1 MPSEKRPPQVA
12 IIDNSIEPAVYR
24 PVDHWGTWLD
34 FQAAFVAREGDFPDL
49 RQGFTHLIL
58 TGSEAS
64 INVREPWVER
74 EAELVREATS
84 QGLAILGS
92 CWGHQL
98 IAYALAGPAHVRPCR
113 RPEIGW
119 LPIRIF
125 GRDELLGPAGE
136 AHSFTL
142 HFDEVTGL
150 DGRFEVLAET
160 EICAVQAFRVK
171 SRPVWGLQPHPEID
185 PPSGRELL
193 RGLRDRG
200 ARGKE
205 DLDAALRLEARD
217 SRLVLRIVRAFLAAS
232 VPSSL
237 SR

>member
-1 MPSEKRPPQVA
+1 MPSEKQPPKVA
-12 IIDNSIEPAVYR
+12 IIDNSIDPAVYK
-24 PVDHWGTWLD
+24 PVDHWQTWLD
-34 FQAAFVAREGDFPDL
+34 FQGVFVAREGSLPDL

-64 INVREPWVER
+64 ITLREPWVER
-74 EAELVREATS
+74 EAELIREATNR
-84 QGLAILGS
+84 GLAILGS

-98 IAYALAGPAHVRPCR
+98 IAYALAGPAHVRACC

-125 GRDELLGPAGE
+125 GLDDLLGPPGE
-136 AHSFTL
+136 VYSFTL

-150 DGRFEVLAET
+150 DGRFEVLAAT
-160 EICAVQAFRVK
+160 EACAVQAFRVK
-171 SRPVWGLQPHPEID
+171 GRPVWGIQPHPEID

-200 ARGKE
+200 SKGRE
-205 DLDAALRLEARD
+205 ELDTALRLEARD
-217 SRLVLRIVRAFLAAS
+217 SGLILRIIQAFLAAS
-232 VPSSL
+232 VPSSPSL
-237 SR
+237 